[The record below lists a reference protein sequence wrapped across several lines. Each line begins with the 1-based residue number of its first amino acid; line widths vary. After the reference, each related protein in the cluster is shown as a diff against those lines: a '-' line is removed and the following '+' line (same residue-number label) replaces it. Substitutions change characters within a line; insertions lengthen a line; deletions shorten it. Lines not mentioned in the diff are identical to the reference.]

1 MYYRVCGDSQL
12 TPSHTHT
19 TSSSGVHPGRRAEV
33 WQFLIN
39 QYRAR
44 QGEGQGEETG
54 FASLRGCPARNC
66 VKKRPNTRLP
76 SLQTLVRRPFTIM
89 GEVKLDMET
98 CMFLCYHD

>member
-54 FASLRGCPARNC
+54 FC
-66 VKKRPNTRLP
+66 VSSRVSCQKLCEEETEYEAAI
-76 SLQTLVRRPFTIM
+76 SADIGEETL
-89 GEVKLDMET
+89 
-98 CMFLCYHD
+98 YHYGGK